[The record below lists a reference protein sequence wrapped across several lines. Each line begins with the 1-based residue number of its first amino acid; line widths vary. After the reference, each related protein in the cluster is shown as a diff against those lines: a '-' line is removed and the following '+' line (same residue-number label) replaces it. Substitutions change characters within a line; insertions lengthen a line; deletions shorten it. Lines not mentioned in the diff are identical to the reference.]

1 VDATL
6 AHAHEQHWQHLI
18 SDVTGM
24 WQLLGFKPEALPLF
38 ANTILADDWVLKC
51 SLSIAFKHLPE
62 DRSSMLQARY
72 DTLNEVSN
80 ALFAIIK
87 PPEMEAGEWVQE
99 GMPVSLDAH
108 SRQQQ
113 QLLQAVCWLLPE
125 LLLRNALLCG
135 EGEPLFAGV
144 AAAAATWTLSYW
156 RAPGMKAATAAAK
169 PQQLPALLD
178 CWLQLVL
185 QSPLSNFPL
194 AHPPQQQQ
202 QQPLGL
208 LLQVAVTAR
217 SLPSDSSAAQQLLC
231 AGLCSCDRPVEGLLG
246 EFALDRH
253 GSSSSSS
260 CSGSNG
266 GSSISS
272 VRLRYVSLEA
282 VSSLLGCLGAVKV
295 RMECERKNIVFWRQ
309 G

>member
-1 VDATL
+1 
-6 AHAHEQHWQHLI
+6 
-18 SDVTGM
+18 M

-38 ANTILADDWVLKC
+38 ANAILADDRVLKCMRDAPNC

-253 GSSSSSS
+253 GSSSSS

-272 VRLRYVSLEA
+272 VRLRCVSLEA
-282 VSSLLGCLGAVKV
+282 VGSLLGCLGAVKV
-295 RMECERKNIVFWRQ
+295 RMECERKDILIWRQ